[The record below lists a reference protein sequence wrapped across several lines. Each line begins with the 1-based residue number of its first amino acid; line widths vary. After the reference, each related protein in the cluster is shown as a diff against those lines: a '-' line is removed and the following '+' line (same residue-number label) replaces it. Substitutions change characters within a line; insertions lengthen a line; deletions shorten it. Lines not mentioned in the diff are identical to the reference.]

1 VAEAKPKIE
10 VSILNVREYPVGVAP
25 GPVTQLHDILFQAP
39 NMVPL
44 LITLKAEE
52 DTAEGRAAEI
62 RKKIDEEKER
72 KPETI
77 RV

>member
-1 VAEAKPKIE
+1 MSEKKPEIE

-25 GPVTQLHDILFQAP
+25 GPVIQLHDILFQAP

-44 LITLKAEE
+44 LITLKAKE
-52 DTAEGRAAEI
+52 DTPAGRKAAI